1 MPTYSFRNTE
11 TDEVFDKFMK
21 IAEKPQYLIDNPTF
35 ETVMTAPGVNR
46 ELASRMKPEQGF
58 RDILKEIK
66 RKTNKVW
73 TPSTINTF

>member
-1 MPTYSFRNTE
+1 MQMSERE
-11 TDEVFDKFMK
+11 
-21 IAEKPQYLIDNPTF
+21 QYLIDNPTF
-35 ETVMTAPGVNR
+35 ESVMTAPFVNG
-46 ELASRMKPEQGF
+46 ELTSRMKPEQGF